1 MVPPDKVSRDPAPKG
16 TTASIPDEQALS
28 GLRPIPHGA
37 LPSVPSAGVVL
48 AAVSRGRREPEPGFP
63 GLSRYTG
70 PWWLSPRGEGT
81 GEGARPVPG
90 QNVIQKFLSGIPTPP
105 GLRRGIPVRFFG
117 SPHPARPSA
126 SSPAPGGG
134 GSQGDTQW
142 KAVPGGAPRAGFPG
156 EGSVSPDPVRSRDL
170 PRPAGGSPYVP
181 PQSPRPR
188 RGQYVAIPGK
198 SRLPG
203 CKPPASVKQDRY
215 SPPLSVPV
223 IENRCTTAAGRR

>member
-81 GEGARPVPG
+81 GEGARPLPG
-90 QNVIQKFLSGIPTPP
+90 QNVTQKFLSGIPTPP

-170 PRPAGGSPYVP
+170 PMGWTVGV
-181 PQSPRPR
+181 SPRVVGTGEGETASPQVGTRTFLLKAPAPR
-188 RGQYVAIPGK
+188 RGAVRGDTGEKPSPGMQT
-198 SRLPG
+198 PG
-203 CKPPASVKQDRY
+203 
-215 SPPLSVPV
+215 
-223 IENRCTTAAGRR
+223 